1 MFLCLSV
8 FIFLCLSVC
17 LFVWSS
23 DKVLENYL
31 LLLSFAL
38 LAREAIFNSLDS
50 FFDKINLECGGELEG
65 DLDLMVVGESV
76 PGLGRFFVIR
86 IIFFT
91 RRSGIL
97 IVGKIG

>member
-1 MFLCLSV
+1 MF
-8 FIFLCLSVC
+8 VC
-17 LFVWSS
+17 SS
-23 DKVLENYL
+23 AKVLKYYL

-76 PGLGRFFVIR
+76 PGLGRFFVV
-86 IIFFT
+86 
-91 RRSGIL
+91 SC
-97 IVGKIG
+97 

>member
-1 MFLCLSV
+1 M
-8 FIFLCLSVC
+8 
-17 LFVWSS
+17 FVWSS

-38 LAREAIFNSLDS
+38 FAREAIFNSLDS